1 MHATMREFRNRA
13 ETFDF
18 NRSKCT
24 DCGRMN
30 DPTAELC
37 YRCGSDAFEA
47 VTLSPRGEVRTF
59 VVQHVLPEEFDTPL
73 PIAIVETPE
82 GGKVLGMFTEIDDPH
97 GIAIGDEVTIELKR
111 FDRKDGQVL
120 YEPKFRLA
128 GGESA

>member
-13 ETFDF
+13 AKFGLE
-18 NRSKCT
+18 RAECT

-30 DPTAELC
+30 DPTVELC
-37 YRCGSDAFEA
+37 YHCGGDSFEQ
-47 VTLSPRGEVRTF
+47 VTLSPEGEVRTY

-82 GGKVLGMFTEIDDPH
+82 GGKVLGMFTEVDDPH
-97 GIAIGDEVTIELKR
+97 GIEIGDDVAIELKR
-111 FDRKDGQVL
+111 YDRQDGQVL

-128 GGESA
+128 GGDAA